1 MTSTPDQ
8 NGYRPSI
15 VIEVRDLVRMDM
27 ALNGASFIIL
37 EFALATALAVMIGSF
52 VLLAGTPK
60 GSLSVILA
68 GLFFLSCGL
77 NSLTFLLLALSI
89 VRRGDRA
96 RKADY
101 SRRVITVY
109 SLWAIGLI
117 LVPFVFPLL
126 SAHQRV

>member
-8 NGYRPSI
+8 NGYRPSV

-27 ALNGASFIIL
+27 ALNGARFIIL

-52 VLLAGTPK
+52 VLLAGTPQ
-60 GSLSVILA
+60 GSLSVVLA

-126 SAHQRV
+126 SVHQRV